1 MIIEKEKT
9 MLKGKTALIT
19 GASRGIGSAIAHK
32 FAQHGANIAIVDVGN
47 PDNAEKTRLEIQ
59 ELGVACRVYFC
70 DISDFAK
77 TKELVDQ
84 VILDFGGIDI
94 LVNNAG
100 ITRDGLILSMKEED
114 FSRVL
119 QINLTGAFNMIKHT
133 YSHFMKRRSGRII
146 NISSVVG
153 MTGNAGQANYSSAKA
168 GLIGLTKS
176 VAKELGG
183 RNILCN
189 AIAPGFIQ
197 TDMTKG
203 LNENVKESYLTM
215 IPLKRQ
221 GMPEDIANTA
231 LFLASDL
238 SGYITGEVIRVDG
251 GLAM

>member
-1 MIIEKEKT
+1 

-19 GASRGIGSAIAHK
+19 GASRGIGCAIAK
-32 FAQHGANIAIVDVGN
+32 KYASQGANIAVVDVGN
-47 PDNAEKTRLEIQ
+47 PENAEKTRSEIE
-59 ELGVACRVYFC
+59 ELGVTCRVYFC

-84 VILDFGGIDI
+84 VISDFGGIDI

-114 FSRVL
+114 FNRVI

-133 YSHFMKRRSGRII
+133 YSHFMKKRSGRII

-153 MTGNAGQANYSSAKA
+153 LTGNAGQANYSSAKA

-183 RNILCN
+183 RNVLCN

-197 TDMTKG
+197 TDMTG
-203 LNENVKESYLTM
+203 QLNDKVKESFMNM

-221 GMPEDIANTA
+221 GLPEDIANVA

-238 SGYITGEVIRVDG
+238 SSYVTGEVIRVDG

>member
-1 MIIEKEKT
+1 

-19 GASRGIGSAIAHK
+19 GASRGIGSAIARK
-32 FAQHGANIAIVDVGN
+32 YAQNGANIAIVDVGN
-47 PDNAEKTRLEIQ
+47 PENAEKMRDEIQ
-59 ELGVACRVYFC
+59 ALGVQCRIYFC
-70 DISDFAK
+70 DISDFTK

-84 VILDFGGIDI
+84 VITDFGGIDI

-114 FSRVL
+114 FNRVI

-133 YSHFMKRRSGRII
+133 YSQFMKKRSGRII
-146 NISSVVG
+146 NIASVVG
-153 MTGNAGQANYSSAKA
+153 LTGNAGQANYASAKA

-183 RNILCN
+183 RNVLCN

-197 TDMTKG
+197 TNMTEV
-203 LNENVKESYLTM
+203 LNDKVKDSFLTM
-215 IPLKRQ
+215 IPLKRG
-221 GMPEDIANTA
+221 GMPEDVANVA
-231 LFLASDL
+231 LFLASEL
-238 SGYITGEVIRVDG
+238 ASYVTGEVIRVDG